1 MGHHIGEIITGLR
14 EGMRCTQSQLSKKL
28 CSVTELT
35 RIESNQRVPNQF
47 LLDMLFERLGKA
59 TDRLE
64 YILPNVIYQLY
75 ELRFRIQREILYRRL
90 EAAEELLEEYEKKK
104 AAYQPLHTQF
114 IEQERAQ
121 IAWIRKEDAGGVL
134 EHLQKAIAQTM
145 EEEPALNRETLLS
158 VDEIR
163 LLLFRWEVCL
173 GTEEERSVR
182 ELGRILEYM
191 EQRGFETEELV
202 RVYPYAVILYERQG
216 IFAKKE
222 VQEAAEK
229 ALELLRDSGQILFLV
244 EILEILI
251 RYSESEQEEKEYRE
265 FRRSVVEVQKEYE
278 VHYEEFPLFRCF
290 NRLFELDSDVIRRTR
305 SALHL
310 SQEALCE
317 DICTQETLSRIERG
331 KNAPGN
337 ETMQRLMKKMNREWQ
352 RVAMDLAI
360 EKYEMMQAER
370 TVAKLE
376 SRKEYER
383 CEKEFEKLKD
393 ILDMTLLENQQYFAL
408 KKLMF
413 MVKKQECSYD
423 EAIAKLYEILK
434 LTLECKFSEIYKYP
448 LTHRE
453 VLILNLIAVYH
464 CWKGEVEAG
473 VKVWGDIL
481 SNLEGRNVAGAFL
494 SREWELIAG
503 NIARRPA
510 ELGDEQRAVE
520 ICDEQMKM
528 ELEIGKGAHIA
539 YLLEIMTYALDRV
552 GNENYIFYFRNAMQ
566 WFKLMKHI
574 RNYLFM
580 KKYSEENK
588 LNLER

>member
-1 MGHHIGEIITGLR
+1 MSYHIGEVIVSLR
-14 EGMRCTQSQLSKKL
+14 GEIHCTQSQLSKKL

-64 YILPNVIYQLY
+64 YILPNAVYQLY

-121 IAWIRKEDAGGVL
+121 IAWLRKKEAGSVL

-145 EEEPALNRETLLS
+145 EEEPVLNRETLLS
-158 VDEIR
+158 ADEIR

-191 EQRGFETEELV
+191 EQRIFETEELV
-202 RVYPYAVILYERQG
+202 RVYPYAVILCERQG
-216 IFAKKE
+216 IFTKKE
-222 VQEAAEK
+222 IREAAEK

-251 RYSESEQEEKEYRE
+251 RYSESEQEEKEYQE
-265 FRRSVVEVQKEYE
+265 FGRSVVEVQKEYG

-290 NRLFELDSDVIRRTR
+290 NRIFELDSDVIRRTR
-305 SALHL
+305 SAFHL

-337 ETMQRLMKKMNREWQ
+337 ETMQQLMKKMNREWQ

-370 TVAKLE
+370 TIAKLE
-376 SRKEYER
+376 SRREYGK

-413 MVKKQECSYD
+413 MVKKQEYSYE

-453 VLILNLIAVYH
+453 IRILNLIAVYH

-473 VKVWGDIL
+473 VKVWSDIL
-481 SNLEGRNVAGAFL
+481 SNLKGRNVAGAFL

-503 NIARRPA
+503 NIARRTA

-520 ICDEQMKM
+520 ICGEQMKM
-528 ELEIGKGAHIA
+528 ELEIGKGAHMG
-539 YLLEIMTYALDRV
+539 YLLEIVTYALDKV
-552 GNENYIFYFRNAMQ
+552 EDKTYIFYFRNAMQ
-566 WFKLMKHI
+566 WFKLMKHNH
-574 RNYLFM
+574 NYLFM
-580 KKYSEENK
+580 KQYAEENH
-588 LNLER
+588 LDLS